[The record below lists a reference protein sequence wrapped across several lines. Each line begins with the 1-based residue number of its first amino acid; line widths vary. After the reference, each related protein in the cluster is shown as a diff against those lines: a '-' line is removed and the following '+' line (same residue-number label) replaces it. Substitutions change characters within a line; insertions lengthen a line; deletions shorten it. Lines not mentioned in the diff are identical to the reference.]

1 MTRYAA
7 TTEVSAEK
15 SRMEIERTLT
25 RYGADQFMYGWKEDG
40 AVLGFRVEGRQVKFF
55 LPMPDRNDSRFT
67 HFRQGGYL
75 KPRTASATANLYD
88 QACRQRWRALALV
101 IKAKLEAVECGIT
114 CFEDEFLAHIVL
126 PDGQQVGQWLRPQ
139 IALAYERG
147 NMPALLTGPQTK

>member
-7 TTEVSAEK
+7 KTEVPAEK

-25 RYGADQFMYGWKEDG
+25 RYGADQFMYGWKDDG
-40 AVLGFRVEGRQVKFF
+40 AVLGFRAMQRQVKFF
-55 LPMPDRNDSRFT
+55 LPLPDRNSKAFT
-67 HFRQGGYL
+67 HFQQGGYW
-75 KPRTASATANLYD
+75 KPRTASSQETLYD

-101 IKAKLEAVECGIT
+101 IKAKLEAVECGISE
-114 CFEDEFLAHIVL
+114 FENEFLANIIL

-147 NMPALLTGPQTK
+147 NMPALLTGPK